1 MNEYKKIIKS
11 QRIRFIILRILRII
25 PNKTMVKIQYKIKM
39 GIKLNLKNPKRYTEK
54 IQWYKLYYHNPI
66 MKKCVDKYEVRQYL
80 ESKGLEYILPQ
91 LYNVYERVEDIDEEE
106 LPEKFVLKTTN
117 GSGTNIFCKNKE
129 QFSLLK
135 YKKKIKSWLNTDFY
149 GLGREWAYKGVKP
162 RIIIEELLEEK
173 ESEFS
178 GINDYKFLCFNGKV
192 EYIVL
197 DLDRYVEHK
206 RNIYDKDWNYIDV
219 ETDCKKYGDRVEKP
233 QELKK
238 MIEIAEKLSE
248 EFPAVRIDLY
258 CVNNKIYFG
267 EMTFYPWTGYVKF
280 HPDEFDIELGKKFKG
295 EKND

>member
-1 MNEYKKIIKS
+1 MY
-11 QRIRFIILRILRII
+11 
-25 PNKTMVKIQYKIKM
+25 
-39 GIKLNLKNPKRYTEK
+39 
-54 IQWYKLYYHNPI
+54 
-66 MKKCVDKYEVRQYL
+66 
-80 ESKGLEYILPQ
+80 
-91 LYNVYERVEDIDEEE
+91 
-106 LPEKFVLKTTN
+106 
-117 GSGTNIFCKNKE
+117 
-129 QFSLLK
+129 
-135 YKKKIKSWLNTDFY
+135 
-149 GLGREWAYKGVKP
+149 YKGVKP
-162 RIIIEELLEEK
+162 RIVIEELLEEK

-238 MIEIAEKLSE
+238 MIEIAEKLSK

-280 HPDEFDIELGKKFKG
+280 YPDKFDIELGKKFKG